1 MCHRISFKEAKGMK
15 ENKWLIWCSLCW
27 VMVVTGCVRNQ
38 FDLERYEEIV
48 DEMSPVVDVDE
59 DHDWLLSTTKSLMV
73 DFTGLEDI
81 ERIQILTDNPA
92 TTDLATI
99 VGETYVSSKN
109 VITMSITYP
118 NLQETLYAAAI
129 DSDERYTI
137 VVFNPNVKDA
147 VNFTNPIVNKE
158 KLTNLNQLQI
168 FTYLFEEEYPEPGDY
183 DYNDIVVRL
192 SMRRTALR
200 EVRINVELA
209 AVGASKQLAFAI
221 RLFGYKSSDIEK
233 VTTVDDASFD
243 IVAGVEFPEQMRTVM
258 KEKDLLITGLYQDA
272 VLNIF
277 ADAHWATGDKLNAD
291 YGIMTRKRYNVSTT
305 KNDIYGTFIP
315 REITYVVT
323 FKEGVDI
330 DNLSLGQLD
339 PFAIEQYNSANW
351 EIHTYAFNNTQVLS
365 PYPGQLIT
373 SLPWALCVPNS
384 TFRWPLHAV
393 AIGGRKQGA
402 STGAYHTFDHSFGEW
417 AQDMDQAKDWYLYPD
432 KEQTYYK

>member
-1 MCHRISFKEAKGMK
+1 
-15 ENKWLIWCSLCW
+15 
-27 VMVVTGCVRNQ
+27 VVTGCVRNQ
-38 FDLERYEEIV
+38 FDLQRYEEIV

-59 DHDWLLSTTKSLMV
+59 NHDWQLSTTKSLMV
-73 DFTGLEDI
+73 DLTGLEDI
-81 ERIQILTDNPA
+81 VRIQILTDNPVA
-92 TTDLATI
+92 TDQATL
-99 VGETYVSSKN
+99 VGEAFVTSKA
-109 VITMSITYP
+109 VVPMTITYP
-118 NLQETLYAAAI
+118 NLQEKLYVAAI
-129 DSDERYTI
+129 DSEERYTI
-137 VVFNPNVKDA
+137 VTFEPKVKDV
-147 VNFTNPIVNKE
+147 VNFSNPIIDKK

-192 SMRRTALR
+192 SMRRTGLQ
-200 EVRINVELA
+200 EVQINVELA

-221 RLFGYKSSDIEK
+221 RLFGYKATDIEK
-233 VTTVDDASFD
+233 VTTVDDVSFD
-243 IVAGVEFPEQMRTVM
+243 VVGGVAFPDQMRTVM
-258 KEKDLLITGLYQDA
+258 KEKDLLLTGIYQEA

-277 ADAHWATGDKLNAD
+277 ADAHWATGDKLNSD
-291 YGIMTRKRYNVSTT
+291 YGVMTRKRYNVSNT

-351 EIHTYAFNNTQVLS
+351 EIHTYAFHNSQVLS
-365 PYPGQLIT
+365 PYPGQVIT

-384 TFRWPLHAV
+384 TFRWPIHAV

-402 STGAYHTFDHSFGEW
+402 SSGAYHTFDHSFGEW
-417 AQDMDQAKDWYLYPD
+417 AQDKSRSTDWYLYPD
-432 KEQTYYK
+432 EEDTYYK